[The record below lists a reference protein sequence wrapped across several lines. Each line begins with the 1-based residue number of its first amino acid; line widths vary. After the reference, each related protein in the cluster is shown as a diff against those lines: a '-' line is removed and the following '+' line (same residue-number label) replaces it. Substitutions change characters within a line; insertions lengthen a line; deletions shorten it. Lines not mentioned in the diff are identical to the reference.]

1 MCVFCLTACT
11 LTVPFKCLFAVYHS
25 YLRWYDFVESKK
37 IGSNRPFFA
46 YGILLICSITL
57 IISIGLNGWTFESMT
72 RNPSIGPSAEV
83 LVQMGAKQSDLIVNS
98 YHVWRLIAPMILR
111 KFILSTFLTMYK
123 KKDSNAHNFF
133 HFSMFIDCTQQM
145 VALYTSC

>member
-1 MCVFCLTACT
+1 
-11 LTVPFKCLFAVYHS
+11 
-25 YLRWYDFVESKK
+25 
-37 IGSNRPFFA
+37 
-46 YGILLICSITL
+46 L